1 MKRRYSYAPNDDLS
15 FLTQTLLENDGSQQ
29 NALWSFNYFF
39 VNKSL
44 KRILFFS
51 CVETMLNEISDEE
64 DDDVQ
69 QSFYYKSS
77 EVDFDLDPTN
87 VAGGIPFVA

>member
-1 MKRRYSYAPNDDLS
+1 
-15 FLTQTLLENDGSQQ
+15 
-29 NALWSFNYFF
+29 
-39 VNKSL
+39 
-44 KRILFFS
+44 
-51 CVETMLNEISDEE
+51 MLNEISDEE